1 MRASV
6 QSVGGLLETVAPPVA
21 RAAATWAAARLFGL
35 RLGAM
40 SNDGELLLGLFSYVV
55 CEVTSCLPTY
65 TTTELMYHAIERLS
79 REFMFGRTWLKAR

>member
-1 MRASV
+1 MVRCAHSQV
-6 QSVGGLLETVAPPVA
+6 QVTGLRQP
-21 RAAATWAAARLFGL
+21 RNRDAAARLFSI